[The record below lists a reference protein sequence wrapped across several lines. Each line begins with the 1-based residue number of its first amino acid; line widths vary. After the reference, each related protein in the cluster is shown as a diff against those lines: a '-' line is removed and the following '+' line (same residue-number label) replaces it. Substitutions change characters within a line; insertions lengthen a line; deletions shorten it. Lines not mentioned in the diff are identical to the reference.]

1 SLFGGVN
8 YFYFAIKRVQNDVR
22 GMVVVNGLVGALVVV
37 LGYVFMVIFGV
48 VGVGY
53 AWLVG
58 NVVGSAVIGMMIWRK
73 WYISREWIV

>member
-8 YFYFAIKRVQNDVR
+8 YVYFAIKRVQNDVR
-22 GMVVVNGLVGALVVV
+22 GMVVLNGLVGALVVV
-37 LGYVFMVIFGV
+37 LGYVFMVMFGV

-58 NVVGSAVIGMMIWRK
+58 NVVGSAVIGMLIWRK
-73 WYISREWIV
+73 GCISREWIV